1 MLVSIIIPVYNVAPY
16 VEDCLRSVMR
26 QSYTGPIEC
35 LIVDDCGTDE
45 SLPIAERMIVEYDGP
60 IRFEILHHE
69 HNRGLSAARNTGMEK
84 VMGDYVVF
92 LDSDDEIS
100 NDCLEKM
107 MSVVQE
113 NPEVELVQ
121 GRYMYHR
128 DGKEII
134 GPKEI
139 KITHARSNEEV
150 RDCFYK
156 YRQFFLLLGVS

>member
-16 VEDCLRSVMR
+16 IGDCLRSVMR
-26 QSYTGPIEC
+26 QTYTGPIEC

-69 HNRGLSAARNTGMEK
+69 HNRGLSAARNTGINK
-84 VMGDYVVF
+84 ATGDYF
-92 LDSDDEIS
+92 FFIDSDDEITE
-100 NDCLEKM
+100 DCMEKM

-121 GRYMYHR
+121 GRYMPHIVGGGGLAQR
-128 DGKEII
+128 KS
-134 GPKEI
+134 
-139 KITHARSNEEV
+139 R
-150 RDCFYK
+150 
-156 YRQFFLLLGVS
+156 